1 VYTPLT
7 PVPRARSVRAYV
19 PCSFNRFRNMNTQI
33 TVRHVDVTDHVKE
46 YAEKRAAKLEKFY
59 DGIVSAH
66 IILGEDNSPA
76 QDKQVEINIDV
87 YQKRLTAEN
96 SASTYEQAVNSC
108 VDQLR
113 RQLEKYKS
121 QLRSKKRDAH

>member
-1 VYTPLT
+1 
-7 PVPRARSVRAYV
+7 
-19 PCSFNRFRNMNTQI
+19 MNTQI

-46 YAEKRAAKLEKFY
+46 YAEKRAEKLERFY
-59 DGIVSAH
+59 DGIVSTH

-96 SASTYEQAVNSC
+96 SASTYEQAINSC